1 MRKYIILI
9 LVLIPFIGFSQEMD
23 FSKIPQIQ
31 TKATYTTE
39 VTPDKITLSIILTES
54 NTKGK
59 VSVEELEKRL
69 EAVLKSNNVDIKN
82 QLKLVTLS
90 SNFRDFFLKKTDVY
104 KTKSFELEINEA
116 KLSGKI
122 LRDLESQKISNVN
135 LLKTEY
141 TKLEELKI
149 ELKSKAVLKAKKQAE
164 QMAKALDQSLGKAM
178 FVSDLETNIT
188 GLLHGRVAGLN
199 IRGLNSVKK
208 AAYELREKDLE
219 VEFNNIKV
227 DASVTVYFRLE

>member
-1 MRKYIILI
+1 MIRYIILI
-9 LVLIPFIGFSQEMD
+9 LVFIPIFGLSQEID

-39 VTPDKITLSIILTES
+39 VTPDKITLSILLKES
-54 NTKGK
+54 NSKGK
-59 VSVEELEKRL
+59 ISVEELEKRL
-69 EAVLKSNNVDIKN
+69 ETVLKSNNIDTKT
-82 QLKLVTLS
+82 QLRLVTLS

-104 KTKSFELEINEA
+104 KTKSYELEINDA
-116 KLSGKI
+116 KLAGKV

-164 QMAKALDQSLGKAM
+164 QMAKALNQNLGKAI

-188 GLLHGRVAGLN
+188 GLLQGRVPGLN
-199 IRGLNSVKK
+199 IRGLNSVRKGG
-208 AAYELREKDLE
+208 YELREDLE
-219 VEFNNIKV
+219 VEFDNIRV
-227 DASVTVYFRLE
+227 DAFVTVYFKLE